1 MSQDFRLDNVGMV
14 NREKKIS
21 FKFNGKKYFGF
32 EGDTIASA
40 LIANGVHLVGRSF
53 KYHRP
58 RGFFGVGVDEPYAI
72 LQLDRNNERDPN
84 IRATEQE
91 IFEGLEVKSVNC
103 WPSVNFDIGAINN
116 FLKMFFPA
124 GFYYK
129 TFMWP
134 PSFWYKIYEPFI
146 RMAAGFGEASIKH
159 DKERYE
165 HKYEY
170 CDLLITGSGPS
181 GLASAY
187 AAAKNGARV
196 ILAEDTLERQQVAS
210 QVGLVM
216 AMGPQCYKDKER
228 YPEGPWCKEKDWVM
242 FARYAGSRI
251 KIDGGE
257 MRLLND
263 DEVLATIDSP
273 EDILH
278 EF

>member
-1 MSQDFRLDNVGMV
+1 M
-14 NREKKIS
+14 EKEQS
-21 FKFNGKKYFGF
+21 
-32 EGDTIASA
+32 S
-40 LIANGVHLVGRSF
+40 
-53 KYHRP
+53 
-58 RGFFGVGVDEPYAI
+58 I
-72 LQLDRNNERDPN
+72 LKPNNEL
-84 IRATEQE
+84 I
-91 IFEGLEVKSVNC
+91 GLKKSKKESPKLPRPTGWRMLVL
-103 WPSVNFDIGAINN
+103 PF
-116 FLKMFFPA
+116 KMKE
-124 GFYYK
+124 K
-129 TFMWP
+129 T
-134 PSFWYKIYEPFI
+134 K
-146 RMAAGFGEASIKH
+146 GG
-159 DKERYE
+159 
-165 HKYEY
+165 
-170 CDLLITGSGPS
+170 
-181 GLASAY
+181 
-187 AAAKNGARV
+187 V